1 VKVDLMKGYYF
12 EDIEP
17 LLKNV
22 IQQDSI
28 DAQLLYRYAF
38 NLPSTKHGHA
48 NTILE
53 IGRYKAGST
62 VVLASATHNKDLNII
77 SVDINDSHMLE
88 GVLREQHSSATDW
101 LDAYE
106 QKHRID
112 IRIENSNTMENIPMS
127 LLFVDGDH
135 SYNGIK
141 KDFEHHWN
149 YLNHNGFCLVDD
161 YDITDPSKNGV
172 AFFVIDWIRKGY
184 AEVVEVGKQIIV
196 LRKLKNWDEYKEQ
209 HG

>member
-1 VKVDLMKGYYF
+1 
-12 EDIEP
+12 
-17 LLKNV
+17 
-22 IQQDSI
+22 
-28 DAQLLYRYAF
+28 
-38 NLPSTKHGHA
+38 
-48 NTILE
+48 
-53 IGRYKAGST
+53 
-62 VVLASATHNKDLNII
+62 
-77 SVDINDSHMLE
+77 
-88 GVLREQHSSATDW
+88 
-101 LDAYE
+101 
-106 QKHRID
+106 
-112 IRIENSNTMENIPMS
+112 MS

>member
-1 VKVDLMKGYYF
+1 MRNNTVKVDLMKGYYF

-17 LLKNV
+17 ILFPMGKK
-22 IQQDSI
+22 SI
-28 DAQLLYRYAF
+28 SQLGYADAKLLYRYAF
-38 NLPSTKHGHA
+38 NLPRLKYEHV

-62 VVLASATHNKDLNII
+62 MLLTAATHNKDLNII
-77 SVDINDSHMLE
+77 SVDIE
-88 GVLREQHSSATDW
+88 EQHSSAYDW

-112 IRIENSNTMENIPMS
+112 IRVENSNTMENIPMS

-135 SYNGIK
+135 SYDGLK

-149 YLNHNGFCLVDD
+149 YLNQNGFCLVDD
-161 YDITDPSKNGV
+161 YDITNATKNGV
-172 AFFVIDWIRKGY
+172 AFFITDWIKKGY

-196 LRKLKNWDEYKEQ
+196 LRKLKNWE
-209 HG
+209 

>member
-12 EDIEP
+12 DDIEP
-17 LLKNV
+17 IIKNV
-22 IQQDSI
+22 IQQHPV
-28 DAQLLYRYAF
+28 DAKLLYKYAF
-38 NLPSTKHGHA
+38 NLPRIKHGHV

-77 SVDINDSHMLE
+77 SVDIE
-88 GVLREQHSSATDW
+88 EQHSSATDW
-101 LDAYE
+101 LDVYE

-112 IRIENSNTMENIPMS
+112 IRVENSNTMKNIPMS

-135 SYNGIK
+135 TENGLK

-149 YLNHNGFCLVDD
+149 YLNQNGFCLVDD
-161 YDITDPSKNGV
+161 YDITDATKNGV
-172 AFFVIDWIRKGY
+172 AFFITDWIKKGY
-184 AEVVEVGKQIIV
+184 AEVVEVGEEIIV
-196 LRKLKNWDEYKEQ
+196 LRKLKNWE
-209 HG
+209 

>member
-1 VKVDLMKGYYF
+1 MKGYYF

-88 GVLREQHSSATDW
+88 GVLREQHSSATDL

-196 LRKLKNWDEYKEQ
+196 LRKLKNWNEYKEQ

>member
-1 VKVDLMKGYYF
+1 MRNNTVKVDLMKGYYF
-12 EDIEP
+12 EDIKP
-17 LLKNV
+17 ILKNV
-22 IQQDSI
+22 IQQDSV

-38 NLPSTKHGHA
+38 NLPNRKHGHV

-77 SVDINDSHMLE
+77 SVDINDDRLLE
-88 GVLREQHSSATDW
+88 GVLGEQHSSAYDW

-135 SYNGIK
+135 SFDGIK

-149 YLNHNGFCLVDD
+149 YLNQNGFCLVDD
-161 YDITDPSKNGV
+161 YDITNASKNYV
-172 AFFVIDWIRKGY
+172 AFFITDWIKKGY

-196 LRKLKNWDEYKEQ
+196 LRKLKNWE
-209 HG
+209 

>member
-1 VKVDLMKGYYF
+1 MKGYYF

-149 YLNHNGFCLVDD
+149 YLNHMD
-161 YDITDPSKNGV
+161 
-172 AFFVIDWIRKGY
+172 FV
-184 AEVVEVGKQIIV
+184 
-196 LRKLKNWDEYKEQ
+196 
-209 HG
+209 

>member
-1 VKVDLMKGYYF
+1 MKVDLMKGYYF